1 MKFESAE
8 FITSAADRRGWIAE
22 EASEIAIAGRSN
34 VGKSTLINTLCR
46 RKKLAKTSGT
56 PGKTQLINFF
66 RIDGVS
72 ILVDLPGYGF
82 AKVPVAVK
90 NNWRRMVEAYLKE
103 REALRGVVVLVDAR
117 RGAKEMDLDLVEWL
131 AEAGLPACLVLTKI
145 DKLKQRERKIAAD
158 ELTKTLIEGGE
169 RFGRWSG
176 PILTSAEKGWGR
188 KELVVQLNEWLEEKR

>member
-1 MKFESAE
+1 MKFETAE

-22 EASEIAIAGRSN
+22 EAPEIAIAGRSN
-34 VGKSTLINTLCR
+34 VGKSTLINALCR

-66 RIDGVS
+66 RIDGGS

-90 NNWRRMVEAYLKE
+90 NNWRRMVEVYLKE
-103 REALRGVVVLVDAR
+103 RETLRGVVVLVDSR

-158 ELTKTLIEGGE
+158 GLTKTLIGGGE
-169 RFGRWSG
+169 RFGHWSG

-188 KELVVQLNEWLEEKR
+188 KELIAQLNEWLEEDR